1 MLLANVAD
9 FVSGEE
15 DSSGS
20 TATHQKNLSSFL
32 PKLIKFSHQH
42 VGGSG
47 KQVTNMI
54 PSSKVLTLANRDFEV
69 NQSILVYDP
78 TMDFKCMQKP

>member
-1 MLLANVAD
+1 MLD
-9 FVSGEE
+9 FVSGEK

-32 PKLIKFSHQH
+32 PKLIQFPHQH

-47 KQVTNMI
+47 KQVTKMI
-54 PSSKVLTLANRDFEV
+54 PSSKAVTLADRDFEV

-78 TMDFKCMQKP
+78 TMDFRCMQKT